1 MQDASQEQHG
11 VFSPAVRNYA
21 LGVLVVVYTFNFID
35 RQILSIL
42 LEPIKQDLGLSDS
55 ALGMLT
61 GFAFALFYATLGIP
75 IARFADR
82 SNRRNLIAWAL
93 AIWSA
98 MTAVSG
104 LAQNFWHLLLAR
116 IGVGVGEA
124 GCSPPAHSMLAD
136 YFPTENRATALGI
149 YSLGIP
155 FGILFGFI
163 AGGWLNEFF
172 GWRVA
177 FFIVGVPGLLLAI
190 LVRFTLREPPRGMAE
205 GRVADEE
212 QPTIMETFRFL
223 WSKRSFRH
231 MAVGG
236 GLTAFV
242 GYGVITWVPSF
253 LIRSYGMST
262 GDVGTYLGL
271 ILGIPG
277 GIGIALGGYLADRYG
292 ARDTRWYL
300 WIVSVALIA
309 STPLFFGVYL
319 SSTAFASLMFL
330 ILPILLGNF
339 YQATTFSQTQGLV
352 SLRMRSVAAAVL
364 LFILNMIG
372 LGAGPQA
379 VGILSDIL
387 QPSYGDESLRYALL
401 TLSTV
406 HIWAAYHYYQA
417 GKSLKDDLVTD

>member
-124 GCSPPAHSMLAD
+124 GCSPPAHSILAD

-292 ARDTRWYL
+292 SRDTRWYL

-352 SLRMRSVAAAVL
+352 SLRMRSVSAAVL

-401 TLSTV
+401 ILSTV
-406 HIWAAYHYYQA
+406 QIWAAYHYYQA

>member
-1 MQDASQEQHG
+1 MQDGSQEQHG

-309 STPLFFGVYL
+309 SMPLFFGVYL
-319 SSTAFASLMFL
+319 SNTAFASLMFL

-401 TLSTV
+401 MLSTV
-406 HIWAAYHYYQA
+406 QIWAAYHYYQA

>member
-319 SSTAFASLMFL
+319 SNTAFASLMFL

>member
-319 SSTAFASLMFL
+319 S
-330 ILPILLGNF
+330 
-339 YQATTFSQTQGLV
+339 
-352 SLRMRSVAAAVL
+352 
-364 LFILNMIG
+364 ILNMIG
-372 LGAGPQA
+372 LCRPSA
-379 VGILSDIL
+379 VGILHL
-387 QPSYGDESLRYALL
+387 ASLRYALL
-401 TLSTV
+401 ILSTV
-406 HIWAAYHYYQA
+406 QIWAAYHYYQA
-417 GKSLKDDLVTD
+417 GKSLKEDLVTEIEVP

>member
-1 MQDASQEQHG
+1 MQGASQEQHG

-319 SSTAFASLMFL
+319 SNTAFASLMFL

-401 TLSTV
+401 ILSTV
-406 HIWAAYHYYQA
+406 QIWAAYHYYQA
-417 GKSLKDDLVTD
+417 GKSLKEDLVTD

>member
-136 YFPTENRATALGI
+136 YFPKENRATALGI

-253 LIRSYGMST
+253 LIRSYDMNT

-319 SSTAFASLMFL
+319 SNTAFASLMFL

-379 VGILSDIL
+379 VGILSDVL

-401 TLSTV
+401 ILSTV
-406 HIWAAYHYYQA
+406 QIWAAYHYYQA

>member
-82 SNRRNLIAWAL
+82 SKRRNLIAWAL

-309 STPLFFGVYL
+309 SMPLFFGVYL
-319 SSTAFASLMFL
+319 SNTAFASLMFL

-401 TLSTV
+401 MLSTV
-406 HIWAAYHYYQA
+406 QIWAAYHYYQA